1 MEQRARPTLAG
12 PALLLID
19 EVFHM
24 PNGNSP
30 IALRRS
36 SRVPTAVP
44 ILVTSLD
51 GKHFS
56 EVCETLVVN
65 AHGCSMTSPVKLDD
79 GIPLRFHS
87 KEGRETMAHV
97 VSCQP
102 MGPDNA
108 SWMLG
113 ARLDKPENFW
123 GLSNCPKDWG
133 IQSAVPL
140 SMMNPK
146 TSAKATDGAAQVKVS
161 PEISTEVLLRRLE
174 EPMKGMIAAAVH
186 PLQAEVAAVIEK
198 LRQRESNRSRF
209 EVSLSAIPPE
219 LEQQL
224 ESRLQTNLGPRILE
238 DARQQYKN
246 LLAAANTTI
255 ERKTAESSQDFLRRV
270 AEELKLVEKQAQALS
285 SSLNKSVE
293 DGVRRSLDD
302 FRNKVVDGG
311 NSLKRLS
318 EEMLQYMQQ
327 TLSEEQDAR
336 REELEKTRASL
347 AAECSHLRQHV
358 ESLEA
363 RIGKLDQA
371 AHALESGLDQRL
383 SVLSSNTI
391 KEARG
396 QLQGVANEML
406 SEWAA
411 CADDTLTRRLGEANE
426 KMKGLENQIVASS
439 SETMNVHTANAL
451 RNFENSMQDLAR
463 LSSTQWRSK
472 LEGALQS
479 LLKSVGEQFEAE
491 NPSD

>member
-1 MEQRARPTLAG
+1 ML
-12 PALLLID
+12 
-19 EVFHM
+19 
-24 PNGNSP
+24 
-30 IALRRS
+30 
-36 SRVPTAVP
+36 
-44 ILVTSLD
+44 
-51 GKHFS
+51 
-56 EVCETLVVN
+56 
-65 AHGCSMTSPVKLDD
+65 SPVKLDD

-133 IQSAVPL
+133 SQSTSSTL
-140 SMMNPK
+140 SLMNPK
-146 TSAKATDGAAQVKVS
+146 TSGKATDGIAQMRMS
-161 PEISTEVLLRRLE
+161 PEISIEVLLRRLE
-174 EPMKGMIAAAVH
+174 EPMKGMISAALL
-186 PLQAEVAAVIEK
+186 PLQAEVAAVVEK
-198 LRQRESNRSRF
+198 LRQKESNRSRF

-270 AEELKLVEKQAQALS
+270 AEELKVVEKQAQALS
-285 SSLNKSVE
+285 LSLNKNVE

-302 FRNKVVDGG
+302 FRNKLVDGG

-327 TLSEEQDAR
+327 TLNEEQDAR
-336 REELEKTRASL
+336 REELERVRTSV
-347 AAECSHLRQHV
+347 AAECSQLREHV
-358 ESLEA
+358 EALEG

-371 AHALESGLDQRL
+371 ARSLESGLDQRL

-391 KEARG
+391 KETRG

-426 KMKGLENQIVASS
+426 KMRGIETQIVASG
-439 SETMNVHTANAL
+439 SESLHVHAANAL
-451 RNFENSMQDLAR
+451 RNLEDSMQDLAKR
-463 LSSTQWRSK
+463 SSTQWRNK

-479 LLKSVGEQFEAE
+479 LLKSVGEQFEGDAKSAE
-491 NPSD
+491 

>member
-1 MEQRARPTLAG
+1 
-12 PALLLID
+12 
-19 EVFHM
+19 M
-24 PNGNSP
+24 PNSP
-30 IALRRS
+30 IAFRRS
-36 SRVPTAVP
+36 SRVPTSVP

-65 AHGCSMTSPVKLDD
+65 AHGCSMMSPVKLED

-102 MGPDNA
+102 IGPDNA

-113 ARLDKPENFW
+113 ARLEKPENFW
-123 GLSNCPKDWG
+123 GLSNCPTDWG
-133 IQSAVPL
+133 TQTTASTISL
-140 SMMNPK
+140 MTPK
-146 TSAKATDGAAQVKVS
+146 TSVKAKDGAAQMKLS
-161 PEISTEVLLRRLE
+161 PEISAEVLLRRLE
-174 EPMKGMIAAAVH
+174 EPMKAMISAAVR
-186 PLQAEVAAVIEK
+186 PLEAEVAGLVEK

-270 AEELKLVEKQAQALS
+270 AEELKVVEKQAQALS
-285 SSLNKSVE
+285 SSLNKNVE
-293 DGVRRSLDD
+293 DGVRRNLED
-302 FRNKVVDGG
+302 FRNKLVDGG

-318 EEMLQYMQQ
+318 EELLQYMQQ
-327 TLSEEQDAR
+327 TLNEEQSTR
-336 REELEKTRASL
+336 REDLEKIRASV
-347 AAECSHLRQHV
+347 AAECSHLREHV
-358 ESLEA
+358 DALEG

-371 AHALESGLDQRL
+371 ARSLESGLDQRL

-391 KEARG
+391 KETRG
-396 QLQGVANEML
+396 QLQSVASEML

-426 KMKGLENQIVASS
+426 KMKGVEKQIVTSG
-439 SETMNVHTANAL
+439 SESLNVHAANAL
-451 RNFENSMQDLAR
+451 RNFEHSMQDLAK

-479 LLKSVGEQFEAE
+479 LLKSVGEQFDADAK
-491 NPSD
+491 SAD

>member
-1 MEQRARPTLAG
+1 
-12 PALLLID
+12 
-19 EVFHM
+19 M

-65 AHGCSMTSPVKLDD
+65 AHGCSMLSPVKLDD

-102 MGPDNA
+102 VGPDNA
-108 SWMLG
+108 RWMLG
-113 ARLDKPENFW
+113 ARLEKPENFW
-123 GLSNCPKDWG
+123 GLNNCPKDWG
-133 IQSAVPL
+133 LQSSTPISV
-140 SMMNPK
+140 MNPK
-146 TSAKATDGAAQVKVS
+146 TSAKVTDGAAHMKVS
-161 PEISTEVLLRRLE
+161 PEVSTEVLLRRLE
-174 EPMKGMIAAAVH
+174 EPMKAMIAAAVR
-186 PLQAEVAAVIEK
+186 PLQAEVVALVEK
-198 LRQRESNRSRF
+198 LRQRESSRSRF

-270 AEELKLVEKQAQALS
+270 AEELKVVEKQAQALS
-285 SSLNKSVE
+285 SSLTKNVE
-293 DGVRRSLDD
+293 DGVRRNLED
-302 FRNKVVDGG
+302 FRSKLVDGG

-318 EEMLQYMQQ
+318 EELLQYMQQ
-327 TLSEEQDAR
+327 TLNEEQDAR
-336 REELEKTRASL
+336 REELEKIRASV
-347 AAECSHLRQHV
+347 AVECSRLREHV
-358 ESLEA
+358 ETLES

-371 AHALESGLDQRL
+371 ARSLESGLDQRL

-391 KEARG
+391 KETRG

-426 KMKGLENQIVASS
+426 KMRVVEKEVVASG
-439 SETMNVHTANAL
+439 SESLNLHAANAL
-451 RNFENSMQDLAR
+451 RNFEAAMQDLAKV
-463 LSSTQWRSK
+463 SSSQWRSK
-472 LEGALQS
+472 LQGALQS
-479 LLKSVGEQFEAE
+479 LLTSVGDQFEADAKSAE
-491 NPSD
+491 NARD

>member
-1 MEQRARPTLAG
+1 M
-12 PALLLID
+12 
-19 EVFHM
+19 
-24 PNGNSP
+24 
-30 IALRRS
+30 
-36 SRVPTAVP
+36 PTAVP

-65 AHGCSMTSPVKLDD
+65 AHGCSMVTPVKLDN

-113 ARLDKPENFW
+113 ARLEKPENFW

-133 IQSAVPL
+133 TQLTSPAL
-140 SMMNPK
+140 SLINAK
-146 TSAKATDGAAQVKVS
+146 TSAKATDGAAQTRVS

-174 EPMKGMIAAAVH
+174 QPMKEMVSAAVR
-186 PLQAEVAAVIEK
+186 PLQAEVAALVER

-224 ESRLQTNLGPRILE
+224 EARLQTNLGPRILE
-238 DARQQYKN
+238 DARKQYKD
-246 LLAAANTTI
+246 LLSAANTTI
-255 ERKTAESSQDFLRRV
+255 ERKTAESSEDFLRRV
-270 AEELKLVEKQAQALS
+270 TDQLKVVEKQSQALS
-285 SSLNKSVE
+285 SSLTRNVE
-293 DGVRRSLDD
+293 EGVRRNLED
-302 FRNKVVDGG
+302 FRNKVMEGG

-327 TLSEEQDAR
+327 TLNEEQDAR
-336 REELEKTRASL
+336 REEVEKIRMSI
-347 AAECSHLRQHV
+347 AAECSRLREHV
-358 ESLEA
+358 ESLEN

-371 AHALESGLDQRL
+371 ARALESGLDQRL

-391 KEARG
+391 KETRG
-396 QLQGVANEML
+396 QLQGVASEIL

-411 CADDTLTRRLGEANE
+411 CADDTLTRRLGEASE
-426 KMKGLENQIVASS
+426 KMKVVEKEIVAAGSQS
-439 SETMNVHTANAL
+439 LNAEAAHAL
-451 RNFENSMQDLAR
+451 RSFENSMQDLAR

-479 LLKSVGEQFEAE
+479 LLKTVGEQFEADAKSAGDTR
-491 NPSD
+491 N